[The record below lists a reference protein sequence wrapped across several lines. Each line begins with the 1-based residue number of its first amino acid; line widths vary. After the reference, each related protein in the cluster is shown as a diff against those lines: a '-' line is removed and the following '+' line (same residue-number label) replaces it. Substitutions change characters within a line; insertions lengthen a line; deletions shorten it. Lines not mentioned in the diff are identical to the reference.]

1 MAQCGFTGPAEVL
14 EGIQGF
20 YTTHAKP
27 GVQFPERLMHKLGT
41 RWEYPTTSFKPYPCG
56 HVVHGFLDCVTQL
69 YMEEGLR
76 AGQVKSMVCPIAE
89 WMIPIMCEP
98 REIKLRPAT
107 EYHAKFSLPFTIAA
121 TLTFGRLGVEAFS
134 NENINNP
141 DLLALMEKIVHAVD
155 PTAIDS
161 RGFKG
166 WVKVKT
172 NDGRHLERV
181 VMDNWGSEC
190 NPMTPDQVRQKFREN
205 AALKLDGVRVEKLL
219 DHVGRIETIMDVG
232 EIVTGGVNE

>member
-1 MAQCGFTGPAEVL
+1 
-14 EGIQGF
+14 
-20 YTTHAKP
+20 
-27 GVQFPERLMHKLGT
+27 MHKLGT

-56 HVVHGFLDCVTQL
+56 SWFFDCVTQL
-69 YMEEGLR
+69 YMGEGLR

-219 DHVGRIETIMDVG
+219 DYVGRIKTIMDVG
-232 EIVTGGVNE
+232 EIVAGGVNE